1 MEQDRRAPVRMD
13 RRARPRG
20 GRRDHDAPRPWY
32 MRRRAWLAI
41 ASLVYVGWQRVVRKK
56 RAA

>member
-1 MEQDRRAPVRMD
+1 MEQDRRAPVRTD
-13 RRARPRG
+13 RRAHPRA
-20 GRRDHDAPRPWY
+20 GRRDHDARRPWY

-41 ASLVYVGWQRVVRKK
+41 ASLVYVGWHRVVGKK